1 MSLGEAAAQA
11 EELWATGKAR
21 ELDANARSQDF
32 RERALAFRAVATFR
46 WRAKEEPLPR
56 GLEYSSPAKLM
67 FPT

>member
-32 RERALAFRAVATFR
+32 RERAMAFRAVGIFR
-46 WRAKEEPLPR
+46 WRAKEELPRR
-56 GLEYSSPAKLM
+56 GLEHSSAAKLM